1 MRDRRTPAGIIVAV
15 VAAAAIGGFFL
26 WRANQQPAAIRP
38 APSPA
43 TPEIVGTGGSLTLRK
58 TPRPVPLVDFV
69 DGDGR
74 PMTLA
79 DFGGR
84 VVLLNI
90 WATWCVPCRKEMP
103 TLDRLEQKMGGSG
116 FQVLPLSIDRQGR
129 AVIEKFYREEGIK
142 ALGIY
147 VDRSGKDASR
157 LGVVG
162 LPTTLLIDGRGYEL
176 GRKIGAAEWD
186 SPETVA
192 LIRRTVTA
200 ATSAGGAKAD
210 LGGGP

>member
-1 MRDRRTPAGIIVAV
+1 M
-15 VAAAAIGGFFL
+15 AAAAIGGFFL

-43 TPEIVGTGGSLTLRK
+43 TPEFAGTGGSLTLRK
-58 TPRPVPLVDFV
+58 TPRPIPLVDFV
-69 DGDGR
+69 DGDGK

-90 WATWCVPCRKEMP
+90 WATWCVPCRKEML

-129 AVIEKFYREEGIK
+129 AVIDKFYREVGIK

-147 VDRSGKDASR
+147 VDRSGKDASS

-192 LIRRTVTA
+192 LIRRTVAA
-200 ATSAGGAKAD
+200 ATSARDAKSDSEAGAR
-210 LGGGP
+210 

>member
-1 MRDRRTPAGIIVAV
+1 M
-15 VAAAAIGGFFL
+15 AAAAIGGFFL
-26 WRANQQPAAIRP
+26 WRANQQPAAIGP

-43 TPEIVGTGGSLTLRK
+43 APEIAGAGGPLTLRK

-69 DGDGR
+69 DGDGK

-103 TLDRLEQKMGGSG
+103 TLDRLEQQMGGPG
-116 FQVLPLSIDRQGR
+116 FQVVPLSIDRQGR
-129 AVIEKFYREEGIK
+129 DVVEKFYREVGIK
-142 ALGIY
+142 VLGIY
-147 VDRSGKDASR
+147 VDPSGKDASS

-162 LPTTLLIDGRGYEL
+162 LPTTLLIDRTGHEI
-176 GRKIGAAEWD
+176 GRKIGPDDWD

-192 LIRRTVTA
+192 LIRRTIAA
-200 ATSAGGAKAD
+200 ATGAGNAKSDSGAGAR
-210 LGGGP
+210 